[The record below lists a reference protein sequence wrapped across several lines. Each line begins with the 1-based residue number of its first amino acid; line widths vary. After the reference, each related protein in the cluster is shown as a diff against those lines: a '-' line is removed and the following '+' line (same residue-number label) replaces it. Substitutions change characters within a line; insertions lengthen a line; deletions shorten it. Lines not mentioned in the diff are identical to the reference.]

1 VTALGPIDTAPLFA
15 PLHAEL
21 IGLLRS
27 LTDDEWLRPTIAPG
41 WRVRD
46 VAAHLLDGDLRHVAA
61 YRDAHFI
68 PLEAPIA
75 SAADV
80 SRLVNRLNATGVA
93 YAARLSSRQL
103 VELLEL
109 SGGWVIEL
117 VNGLPLHGK
126 AIWPVSWAGEDESE
140 NWMDVGRQYT
150 ERWHHQMQIR
160 DAVGRPLLL
169 QPRWLDPLLDIC
181 VRALPVTYRNVS
193 APAGTTIRLEVEATQ
208 PRSWLLAI
216 DGTRWSVIAD
226 DGREAACTIQIE
238 ADAAWR
244 LLFNALEPDQARAAM
259 RVSGAER
266 LSRPLLGARSVIV

>member
-1 VTALGPIDTAPLFA
+1 MTALGPIDTAPLFA

-27 LTDDEWLRPTIAPG
+27 LTDDEWLRPTIASG

-61 YRDAHFI
+61 YRDAHFM

-93 YAARLSSRQL
+93 YADRLSSRQL

-126 AIWPVSWAGEDESE
+126 AIWAVSWVLQRQGSCVSQNDSRQAGE
-140 NWMDVGRQYT
+140 GR
-150 ERWHHQMQIR
+150 
-160 DAVGRPLLL
+160 
-169 QPRWLDPLLDIC
+169 
-181 VRALPVTYRNVS
+181 S
-193 APAGTTIRLEVEATQ
+193 
-208 PRSWLLAI
+208 RSL
-216 DGTRWSVIAD
+216 VH
-226 DGREAACTIQIE
+226 
-238 ADAAWR
+238 R
-244 LLFNALEPDQARAAM
+244 LL
-259 RVSGAER
+259 
-266 LSRPLLGARSVIV
+266 